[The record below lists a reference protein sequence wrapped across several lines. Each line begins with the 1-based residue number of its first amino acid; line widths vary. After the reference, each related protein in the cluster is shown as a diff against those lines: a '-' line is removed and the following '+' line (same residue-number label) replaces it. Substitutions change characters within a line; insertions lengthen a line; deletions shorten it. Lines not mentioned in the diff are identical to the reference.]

1 MLEILGSLF
10 GGGLTGL
17 IGSGISKFVE
27 YKKQKLA
34 DAHEIKM
41 AEQERETMRLEHEGV
56 LKLAITEGD
65 IKRDIEDSKIF
76 AASHDSDRATYL
88 TGKVEGNW
96 FTTLAFTAI
105 DTLRGSVR
113 PLITFYI
120 AVVQTWMA
128 MKLYEVAREAGGIQ
142 PDQAFELLNH
152 MLASF
157 LYIGTTVILWW
168 FGTRNKEPVKKIF

>member
-1 MLEILGSLF
+1 M
-10 GGGLTGL
+10 
-17 IGSGISKFVE
+17 IGSGITKFIE
-27 YKKQKLA
+27 YKKQKQLNE
-34 DAHEIKM
+34 HEIAM
-41 AEQERETMRLEHEGV
+41 AAQDRETMVLENAGK

-65 IKRDIEDSKIF
+65 IKRDVADSKAF
-76 AASHDSDRATYL
+76 KDSFSSDKATYL

-96 FTTLAFTAI
+96 FTTFAFTCI

-113 PLITFYI
+113 PLITYYI
-120 AVVQTWMA
+120 AVVQTYMA
-128 MKLYEVAREAGGIQ
+128 FKLYGIASTVGIS

-168 FGTRNKEPVKKIF
+168 FGTRNKEPSKKVF